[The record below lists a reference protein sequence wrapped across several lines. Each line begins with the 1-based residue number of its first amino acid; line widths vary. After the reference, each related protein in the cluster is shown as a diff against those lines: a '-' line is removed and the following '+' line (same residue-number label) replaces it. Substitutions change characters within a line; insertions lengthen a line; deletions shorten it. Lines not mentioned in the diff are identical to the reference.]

1 MKNEQ
6 FRNMKNIAATV
17 RYKVAITIN
26 EQQFVRKVQIQF
38 TITFYPEVETW
49 ELNILSIAVNINSL
63 ISVSVILYMQNCSQ
77 ELKVIM

>member
-38 TITFYPEVETW
+38 TITFYPEVERW

>member
-1 MKNEQ
+1 
-6 FRNMKNIAATV
+6 MKNIAATV
-17 RYKVAITIN
+17 RYKVEITIN